1 MTAQQISMLQE
12 NLNSLQKDKDFLVLE
27 LRKAQE
33 SVSSQYKEQLDILH
47 GKLKYE
53 VDELTLSE
61 DSFFQG

>member
-1 MTAQQISMLQE
+1 MLQE